1 MKGGNIMAKF
11 EIMAALRAIQAAI
24 YEWELDIDQAYKSSC
39 FGREE
44 IRSLRQQERKLIAM
58 IVAA

>member
-1 MKGGNIMAKF
+1 MAKF
-11 EIMAALRAIQAAI
+11 EIMAELRAIQAAI
-24 YEWELDIDQAYKSSC
+24 HEFEQDIDQAYKASC

-44 IRSLRQQERKLIAM
+44 IRSLRQQERKLISM

>member
-1 MKGGNIMAKF
+1 MTKF
-11 EIMAALRAIQAAI
+11 EIMVELRAIQAAI

-44 IRSLRQQERKLIAM
+44 IRSLRQQERELLAAM
-58 IVAA
+58 VAA